1 MYKIVENKLSLG
13 GRESDIKIH
22 FPSWDKG
29 VSFSAGY
36 RIIILHTYIVHTF
49 EIHSIRS
56 GYTKM
61 LVQNVQKSSYN
72 HCFQKTK
79 QESAIYK
86 RIHDREIKV
95 I

>member
-1 MYKIVENKLSLG
+1 MENKLSLG

-36 RIIILHTYIVHTF
+36 RIVHTF

-61 LVQNVQKSSYN
+61 LVQNIQTSSYS

-79 QESAIYK
+79 Q
-86 RIHDREIKV
+86 
-95 I
+95 

>member
-56 GYTKM
+56 GYTKVV
-61 LVQNVQKSSYN
+61 VQNIQKSSYS
-72 HCFQKTK
+72 HCLKKKNKKVQYTK
-79 QESAIYK
+79 EFMIAN
-86 RIHDREIKV
+86 
-95 I
+95 

>member
-61 LVQNVQKSSYN
+61 LVQNIQKSSYS

-79 QESAIYK
+79 QESTIFK
-86 RIHDREIKV
+86 ENS
-95 I
+95 